1 MSEDVKKQQD
11 LLFFNR
17 SMYCTRRRS
26 DSSKDAHDTF
36 MKNYSKILK
45 PPEEK
50 LPALDIKPHVNNK
63 G

>member
-1 MSEDVKKQQD
+1 V
-11 LLFFNR
+11 FFN
-17 SMYCTRRRS
+17 YLIHRRS

-45 PPEEK
+45 SSEEK
-50 LPALDIKPHVNNK
+50 LPALDLKPHANGN

>member
-1 MSEDVKKQQD
+1 
-11 LLFFNR
+11 
-17 SMYCTRRRS
+17 MYCTRRRS